1 MTDNHSHLPPNL
13 RNASEFKLRAKL
25 RELLKDGN
33 ILHATL
39 NQRFRVCGKKN
50 CKCASGERH
59 EALYLVTRQGG
70 KLRQLFVHPDFHED
84 VRQWVANYQILLQLI
99 DELSEFSWQRV
110 ANKKM

>member
-39 NQRFRVCGKKN
+39 NQRFRVCGKRTANALPANATKLSTWSPGKAASFVN
-50 CKCASGERH
+50 SLFIPISTKTFASG
-59 EALYLVTRQGG
+59 
-70 KLRQLFVHPDFHED
+70 
-84 VRQWVANYQILLQLI
+84 
-99 DELSEFSWQRV
+99 
-110 ANKKM
+110 